1 MRMKPAIVLT
11 CTILLFVVSVVG
23 SSSPAAPD
31 DCDCSATDG
40 SCSASISCQGG
51 CIRFCGNGGNCYAEC
66 SGGYG
71 YLGAETTLEM
81 PNATYPQLVTA
92 LAHLSG
98 KQMVFVP
105 TRSDLVFNV
114 GFKRS
119 PFWNTLELLS
129 DQGAVQIDG
138 QDFDKLRR
146 LRKLLLAGD
155 RITLCV
161 KNTPVNTFVG
171 DLVGLTGLPL
181 RVTGGSSMALVNVR
195 LTDATLDEMLSKV
208 SEQTRTKIVEVGPDS
223 SVQP

>member
-23 SSSPAAPD
+23 FPPVAAE
-31 DCDCSATDG
+31 DCECTATDG
-40 SCSASISCQGG
+40 SCSAVISCQGG
-51 CIRFCGNGGNCYAEC
+51 CTRFCGNGGNCYAEC

-71 YLGAETTLEM
+71 YLATETTLEM

-92 LAHLSG
+92 LAHLTG
-98 KQMVFVP
+98 KQMVFTP
-105 TRSDLVFNV
+105 TKSDLVFNV

-119 PFWNTLELLS
+119 PFWNALELLS

-181 RVTGGSSMALVNVR
+181 RVTGGSPMALVNVR

-208 SEQTRTKIVEVGPDS
+208 SDQTGTKIVEVGPDS